1 MDLWKQMSSSKCSFT
16 CTCGIV
22 LPLNPST
29 TTVYAWS
36 AFYPS
41 LRFTLSLQSAFT
53 HSLQFSPASQSA
65 VCSLQSAVHSP
76 QSAVFPLHW
85 LKSKKLIT
93 CLARAY
99 LYHDSDPYTKSPLKE
114 LQITPYL
121 RSSKIMALLLLL
133 YAGSFFVLLSF
144 FELFIWARGLCFH
157 PCPRLSGSPTCE
169 RMRWARKFRTYFAL
183 L

>member
-1 MDLWKQMSSSKCSFT
+1 MLGLHFTPACVLLSVCSLHLHTVCNF
-16 CTCGIV
+16 
-22 LPLNPST
+22 PLLR
-29 TTVYAWS
+29 
-36 AFYPS
+36 S
-41 LRFTLSLQSAFT
+41 L
-53 HSLQFSPASQSA
+53 QSA

-85 LKSKKLIT
+85 PKSKKLIT
-93 CLARAY
+93 RLARAY
-99 LYHDSDPYTKSPLKE
+99 LYQDSDPYIKSPLKE

-169 RMRWARKFRTYFAL
+169 RMRWPRKFRTYFAL